1 MTDTQTTLLDCI
13 YRRRGELLN
22 MPALSPHFVDGYLKA
37 LSEVED
43 VVRKLPPEKP
53 IITGE
58 TSDGYHTFNELYHHR
73 AVLFSI
79 IIMFPTRAWK
89 SKKHHDGSMFYGMFI
104 VGIETPAGQAT
115 YHYDLDPYW
124 DMFDCQELDYAPEW
138 DGHSA
143 ADAIERIGK
152 LEPATQ
158 AYWYKPIGMM
168 MPPEHHSRHRC
179 SNCDSMANY
188 ERPGREDLAPYCH
201 YCGAKMLGS
210 AGAYLPKEEPNE

>member
-1 MTDTQTTLLDCI
+1 MTDTQTTLLDHI

-22 MPALSPHFVDGYLKA
+22 MPKLSPHFADGYLKA

-43 VVRKLPPEKP
+43 VVRELPPEKP

-79 IIMFPTRAWK
+79 IIKMFPTRAWK

-104 VGIETPAGQAT
+104 VGIETSAGQAT

-138 DGHSA
+138 DGHTA

-152 LEPATQ
+152 LEAVQ
-158 AYWYKPIGMM
+158 HGRWEFRQNK
-168 MPPEHHSRHRC
+168 EC
-179 SNCDSMANY
+179 SWCTDAICTACTNIIDSYVYNGLEYRQKAIKK
-188 ERPGREDLAPYCH
+188 RLRYCPN
-201 YCGAKMLGS
+201 CGAKMD
-210 AGAYLPKEEPNE
+210 KEEPNE

>member
-1 MTDTQTTLLDCI
+1 MTDTHTTLLDHI
-13 YRRRGELLN
+13 DRMRDKPLS
-22 MPALSPHFVDGYLKA
+22 MPELSPRFVDGYLKA
-37 LSEVED
+37 LAEVED

-79 IIMFPTRAWK
+79 IIKMLPTRAWK

-138 DGHSA
+138 DGHTA
-143 ADAIERIGK
+143 TDAIERIGK
-152 LEPATQ
+152 LEPVMHARWIEHENDDGAELECTHCH
-158 AYWYKPIGMM
+158 ARFDEAIWYIQMKYRGWPKHC
-168 MPPEHHSRHRC
+168 P
-179 SNCDSMANY
+179 NCGVRMHK
-188 ERPGREDLAPYCH
+188 E
-201 YCGAKMLGS
+201 KM
-210 AGAYLPKEEPNE
+210 PNE